1 MEGGVKE
8 GTGGGQ
14 QPSVQA
20 VRQSGSRSVRQSGSL
35 AVRQAAACCL
45 QQCSSGPGQAACLVL
60 KYWLVGTHRPTS
72 TKPSDAREQGLP
84 SLQRRVSSVSPAM
97 ASSIVDWFALH

>member
-1 MEGGVKE
+1 MA
-8 GTGGGQ
+8 Q
-14 QPSVQA
+14 QRRRQGLQSVA
-20 VRQSGSRSVRQSGSL
+20 VWQSGRLLPV
-35 AVRQAAACCL
+35 A
-45 QQCSSGPGQAACLVL
+45 CSSVAVPGQAACLVL